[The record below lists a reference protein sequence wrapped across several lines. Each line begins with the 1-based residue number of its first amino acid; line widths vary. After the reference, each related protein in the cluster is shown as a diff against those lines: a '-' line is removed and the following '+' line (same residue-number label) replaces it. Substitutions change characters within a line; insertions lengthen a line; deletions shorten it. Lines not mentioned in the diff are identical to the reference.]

1 MDRRQFM
8 QRSLAVAAAS
18 ALPFDHYPV
27 LAAAATE
34 DDWSL
39 GWQSVNV
46 DHLAPTALRIE
57 GTLPT
62 ELRGNLFRNGP
73 ARVERNG
80 VRYRHWFDGDG
91 MVQRFEISADAVTHE
106 GRFVQTH
113 KYQREQAA
121 DRFLY
126 SAAGTKLPDSEAAGD
141 NDTANTAN
149 IALLPWDDELLALW
163 EGGSAYRMDPD
174 SLETLGRKDWR
185 DDLIH
190 MPFSAHPLT
199 EPDGTLWNFGS
210 APYIGENGKL
220 FVYRIAP
227 RQGVEAVQAIDLPM
241 ASYMHSFAMSASYL
255 IFYLGPHRYQRGAE
269 TFVDSFSWTPD
280 LGSKILLVDKNDLT
294 RQRWFDAPP
303 GFVFHCAQAFERG
316 PEVVVDLCLYPSADI
331 MQSGMIEL
339 MAGPTLEDYPDFP
352 RAVLT
357 SLRLNTNT
365 GRVASDSVGTLLEF
379 PGIDPRLKG
388 QRSAVFGVGH
398 GQPLQPHYA
407 DTVVRVDADSGRL
420 SQYTFPAGHIVEEP
434 LFVPRDGRDSSA
446 GWLLGSFLDVR
457 RKETGLYV
465 LDANRLEDGPQALAR
480 MERSLPLGFHGC
492 FMSA

>member
-8 QRSLAVAAAS
+8 QRSLAVAAATTLPLEHYS
-18 ALPFDHYPV
+18 A
-27 LAAAATE
+27 LAAAAE

-46 DHLAPTALRIE
+46 DYLAPTALRID
-57 GTLPT
+57 GKMPA
-62 ELRGNLFRNGP
+62 ELSGNLFRNGP
-73 ARVERNG
+73 ARVERDG

-91 MVQRFEISADAVTHE
+91 MVQRFRIAADSVTHE

-121 DRFLY
+121 GRFVY
-126 SAAGTKLPDSEAAGD
+126 SAAGTKLPQSEAAGD

-163 EGGSAYRMDPD
+163 EGGSAYRLDPD

-199 EPDGTLWNFGS
+199 ERDGTMWNFGS

-220 FVYRIAP
+220 FIYRVAP
-227 RQGVEAVQAIDLPM
+227 RKGIQKVQAIDLPM
-241 ASYMHSFAMSASYL
+241 ASYMHSFAMSDNFL
-255 IFYLGPHRYQRGAE
+255 VFYLGPHRYEHGAE
-269 TFVDSFSWTPD
+269 TFVDSFGWAPD
-280 LGSKILLVDKNDLT
+280 LGSKVLLVDKNNLT

-303 GFVFHCAQAFERG
+303 GFAFHCAQAYEQG
-316 PEVVVDLCLYPSADI
+316 SELVLDLCLFPSADI

-339 MAGPTLEDYPDFP
+339 MAGPSLADYPDFP
-352 RAVLT
+352 RARLA

-365 GRVASDSVGTLLEF
+365 GQVTTDSVGTLLEF

-398 GQPLQPHYA
+398 GQSSAPHYPDA
-407 DTVVRVDADSGRL
+407 IVRVDTDSGRV
-420 SQYTFPAGHIVEEP
+420 SQYAFPAGHIVEEP
-434 LFVPRDGRDSSA
+434 LFVSRGGSDSSA

-457 RKETGLYV
+457 QKETGLYV
-465 LDANRLEDGPQALAR
+465 FDANALEEGPQALAR

-492 FMSA
+492 FIRA